1 MAIEVLIHIQNSEP
15 ILAEIDELPSLQDT
29 LLKVSNP
36 RLRDG
41 KELHYLA
48 VEVPGANLVTSCA
61 LGGKQRDELYIT
73 TATIDYARED
83 WQAHPNGGGLFRAE
97 VGVKGLPADSF
108 KG

>member
-48 VEVPGANLVTSCA
+48 GNVVSVFWPVAQISFIEILSGDEEEEVVGFV
-61 LGGKQRDELYIT
+61 
-73 TATIDYARED
+73 RE
-83 WQAHPNGGGLFRAE
+83 
-97 VGVKGLPADSF
+97 
-108 KG
+108 